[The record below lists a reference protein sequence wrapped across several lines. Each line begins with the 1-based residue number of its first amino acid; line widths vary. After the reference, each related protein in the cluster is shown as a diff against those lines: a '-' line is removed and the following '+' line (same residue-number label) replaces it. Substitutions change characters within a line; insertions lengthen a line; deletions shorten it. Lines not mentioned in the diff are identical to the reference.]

1 MSAIVDLT
9 AREILDSRGNPTIEV
24 DIHLEGGVMGR
35 AAVPSGAS
43 TGEHEACELRDG
55 DKKRYRGKGVQ
66 NAVRHAVTEI
76 REAVIGRCV
85 LDQAGLDHALIELDG
100 TPNKSRLGANAI
112 LGTSLAAARA
122 ASNLLDI
129 PLYRYLGGAG
139 ARVLPVPMMNIL
151 NGGSHADNNV
161 DIQEFMIVPVGA
173 SSFSEALRMGAEIF
187 HTLKDVLKERGLATS
202 VGDEGGFAPFLDS
215 NEAALEV
222 IVSAIAKAGYQ
233 AGGDI
238 LLALDVAAS
247 ELHEKKK
254 YHLEGEG
261 RLGLSSDELIEF
273 YSDLASKYPIIS
285 IEDGLDENDWQG
297 WRRMNKKLA
306 ASCQLVG
313 DDLFVTNAERL
324 KKGITTGCGNSIL
337 IKVNQIGTLT
347 ETLETIDLAH
357 RSGYTCVISHR
368 SGETADTTIADLAVA
383 TGAGQ
388 IKTGSLCRSDR
399 VAKYNQLLRI
409 EQDLGS
415 AARYL
420 GAEAFSSIGRG
431 AVEVTEAGLAEKV
444 DKMLKKSSKA
454 KGRGRAKRTRSRA

>member
-1 MSAIVDLT
+1 M
-9 AREILDSRGNPTIEV
+9 
-24 DIHLEGGVMGR
+24 
-35 AAVPSGAS
+35 
-43 TGEHEACELRDG
+43 
-55 DKKRYRGKGVQ
+55 
-66 NAVRHAVTEI
+66 TEI
-76 REAVIGRCV
+76 RELIVGRDV
-85 LDQAGLDHALIELDG
+85 LDQVGLDRALIALDG

-122 ASNLLDI
+122 ACNLLDI

-139 ARVLPVPMMNIL
+139 ARVLPVPMMNII

-173 SSFSEALRMGAEIF
+173 KSFGEALRMGAEIF

-215 NEAALEV
+215 NEAALEI

-233 AGGDI
+233 AGADV

-254 YHLEGEG
+254 YHLTGEG
-261 RLGLSSDELIEF
+261 RLGLSADELIEF
-273 YSDLASKYPIIS
+273 YEDLAAKYPIIS

-297 WRRMNKKLA
+297 WRRMNNKLGGQ
-306 ASCQLVG
+306 CQLVG
-313 DDLFVTNAERL
+313 DDLFVTSAERL
-324 KKGITTGCGNSIL
+324 QKGITTGCANSIL

-357 RSGYTCVISHR
+357 RAGYTCVISHR

-409 EQDLGS
+409 EQDLGEG
-415 AARYL
+415 ARYL
-420 GAEAFSSIGRG
+420 GAAVFSSIGRG
-431 AVEVTEAGLAEKV
+431 AAAATEEGLAEKV
-444 DKMLKKSSKA
+444 NEMLKK
-454 KGRGRAKRTRSRA
+454 KGRSTKDRSRTKRTRGRA